1 MATGAGF
8 KSEAE
13 ISMELQE
20 KGWYNIKTLVEAHAA
35 GTSIS
40 VDQAAEDFNCNFGT
54 CGKTT
59 CILCMGNEDFKRYWA
74 VSYTHLTLPTNREV

>member
-1 MATGAGF
+1 MATGAGL

-20 KGWYNIKTLVEAHAA
+20 KGWYNINTLVEAHAA

-40 VDQAAEDFNCNFGT
+40 VDQAAEEFNCNFGT
-54 CGKTT
+54 CGT
-59 CILCMGNEDFKRYWA
+59 
-74 VSYTHLTLPTNREV
+74 